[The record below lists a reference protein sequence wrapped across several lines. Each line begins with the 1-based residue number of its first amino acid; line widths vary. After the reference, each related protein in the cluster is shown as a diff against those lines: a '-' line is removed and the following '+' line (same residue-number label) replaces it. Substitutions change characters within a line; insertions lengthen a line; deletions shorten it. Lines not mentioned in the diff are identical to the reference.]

1 VNVAV
6 NGQFEHNESIKNS
19 IFVFMKQVDR
29 TIAPE
34 VTEYGHLEFPRP
46 TETTVCG
53 CGGGEVRIMSLNRC
67 PEPVSRVTVVWP
79 TGLMDCDRLPIA
91 SIAPAALREGTSLR
105 SASEISSA
113 LESNGAWL
121 AAETVQEYTLLH
133 LYALNRRLRPV
144 LDVLHEII
152 ADPVFPTDRIDALRL
167 RHAEAARQNQCKVA
181 FVADRELRPLMTG
194 KNHRRSRVSTPEE
207 ILSTG
212 SDDVR
217 CYWEMLK
224 KDCVPTVWIAGNVTD
239 DVMNSVSE
247 FASGLAAAETGKN
260 NITVKTE
267 YSAEEKSCIVT
278 GIEDARQAAVAM
290 GMTVPDVS
298 HRDHILLRMAVSAL
312 GGYFGSRLNANI
324 REDKG
329 LTYGIGASVRM
340 SPQGAY
346 LFIQAQADESYI
358 DQVIEETANEMRGL
372 WKNRMNDHEL
382 LAVRRNQQMRLAGML
397 DSPFATLDYCLAMQ
411 QTGAGI
417 DFFDRTQ
424 DALDFSAND
433 IARVAELYLNPDKL
447 SVSIARKL

>member
-1 VNVAV
+1 
-6 NGQFEHNESIKNS
+6 
-19 IFVFMKQVDR
+19 M
-29 TIAPE
+29 
-34 VTEYGHLEFPRP
+34 
-46 TETTVCG
+46 
-53 CGGGEVRIMSLNRC
+53 
-67 PEPVSRVTVVWP
+67 
-79 TGLMDCDRLPIA
+79 
-91 SIAPAALREGTSLR
+91 
-105 SASEISSA
+105 
-113 LESNGAWL
+113 
-121 AAETVQEYTLLH
+121 
-133 LYALNRRLRPV
+133 

-207 ILSTG
+207 ILSTD

-372 WKNRMNDHEL
+372 WKIRMNDHEL